1 MHAKSLR
8 RDAPNARL
16 FCRSGAR
23 RDQRHRHPGI
33 AHKCAP
39 TRAIYRA
46 FVGASLLAKRLRHD
60 APDAR
65 LFGSSGARRDQRHRH
80 PGKVH
85 RHRRGSKGIDMSAQG
100 GYGRGKA
107 KALVDI
113 QQLVGGHGRV
123 FERRTCIADGLADS
137 DRVQVIGMFE
147 KFIRMLCR

>member
-1 MHAKSLR
+1 MRSHKSDL
-8 RDAPNARL
+8 PCFCGSELARETPSPRCPDVPL
-16 FCRSGAR
+16 FC
-23 RDQRHRHPGI
+23 
-33 AHKCAP
+33 
-39 TRAIYRA
+39 
-46 FVGASLLAKRLRHD
+46 
-60 APDAR
+60 
-65 LFGSSGARRDQRHRH
+65 SSGARRDLRHRH